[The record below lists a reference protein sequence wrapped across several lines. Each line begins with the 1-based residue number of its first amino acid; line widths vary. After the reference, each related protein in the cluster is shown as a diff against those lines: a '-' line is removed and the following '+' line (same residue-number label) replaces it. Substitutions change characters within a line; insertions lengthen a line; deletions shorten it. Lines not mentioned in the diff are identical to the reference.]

1 MDGFHDVR
9 FPLAVSFGAAGG
21 PERRTEIVTLG
32 SGREERNQRWS
43 MSRRRYEAGTGVK
56 NKDDL
61 HNVVAFFEE
70 RRGRLYGFRF
80 RDPLD
85 FKSCAPSETPAAD
98 DQLLGVGDG
107 ERQSFQLV
115 KRYGD
120 QFLPYE
126 REISLPVEASLK
138 VQVGGVTRV
147 LGGDFTLAKG
157 VITFLAATVPAA
169 GEAVTA
175 GFQFDVPVRF
185 DTDRLEVNLSRFEAG
200 SIPSIPVVEILV

>member
-9 FPLAVSFGAAGG
+9 FPLAVSFGASGG

-32 SGREERNQRWS
+32 SGREERNQRWA

-56 NKDDL
+56 NRDDL
-61 HNVVAFFEE
+61 QTVVDFFEE

-85 FKSCAPSETPAAD
+85 NKSSVPSEAPSAG

-107 ERQSFQLV
+107 STVSFQLT

-120 QFLPYE
+120 TFLPYE
-126 REISLPVEASLK
+126 RPIELPVESSLQ
-138 VQVGGVTRV
+138 VEVGGVTRV
-147 LGGDFTLAKG
+147 LGADYTVAKG
-157 VITFLAATVPAA
+157 LITFFPFAVPAE

-185 DTDRLEVNLSRFEAG
+185 DTDRLDISLSRFEAG
-200 SIPSIPVVEILV
+200 SIPSIPVMEIVL